1 MFIVHL
7 FIVIVQKLLLSKI
20 RWRNAKLIFK
30 DLTEM
35 GIASKARLINYLRD
49 VHLLYLQP
57 IITQYFASNKSE
69 IWP

>member
-49 VHLLYLQP
+49 VHICMFQQVGCFVKSYIP
-57 IITQYFASNKSE
+57 DEITQ
-69 IWP
+69 